1 MLVVVNA
8 VSQDES
14 DSIESNVVEQDEVV
28 ADSASD
34 SDILKDSEI
43 YDGVF
48 RNTMSD
54 DELPDW
60 IKNHVSIVPVFY
72 RPGSYGSGFTDD
84 IGNATAPWNANGS
97 SGGANSGEGENGSGI
112 SGNGSNPNSDAV
124 LGSDHDTAPG
134 IGGDASP
141 SISAASPSDS
151 GSSAANPNAYEI
163 DEHDNVASK
172 SSDHLQLGIIC
183 IVALLLLII
192 GYKRQKDKEEEE

>member
-1 MLVVVNA
+1 MD
-8 VSQDES
+8 QES
-14 DSIESNVVEQDEVV
+14 CKYCSCFLS
-28 ADSASD
+28 S
-34 SDILKDSEI
+34 
-43 YDGVF
+43 
-48 RNTMSD
+48 
-54 DELPDW
+54 
-60 IKNHVSIVPVFY
+60 
-72 RPGSYGSGFTDD
+72 GSYGSGFTDD

-163 DEHDNVASK
+163 DEHDNVAVK
-172 SSDHLQLGIIC
+172 S
-183 IVALLLLII
+183 LLLLII